1 MDYGTREAWEPTVG
15 VKLSRE
21 EARAEAKKWSERNGG
36 TPTRVRKYV
45 PALPDSEKLSEL
57 VPEEW
62 MRR

>member
-1 MDYGTREAWEPTVG
+1 MG